1 MPLSQAQTK
10 VRKISGVIIV
20 SEFRGIVSEFRA
32 KVSLYPTRDE
42 TRCHQWNGITQ
53 RRPSTNC
60 SIRQITVSQISI
72 VMVPSTNAWLLL
84 GMNEVISPVTAG

>member
-10 VRKISGVIIV
+10 VRKISGVIEYKV
-20 SEFRGIVSEFRA
+20 IVSEFRA